1 MSISIILAKAQL
13 ATTNHETAPRPQR
26 SRFANP
32 NIYAFSSSICRF
44 SPYERGFTYNSDNGK
59 SDEKGSR
66 LAKPDPIYETLFSGA
81 NGRPARTVGT
91 QVGLVS
97 SENLGYGGTFENN
110 SNEEELTF
118 TLLNSFWFMI
128 ASLLQQGTD
137 LLPR

>member
-1 MSISIILAKAQL
+1 MLKKCSTSLQL
-13 ATTNHETAPRPQR
+13 VRVSSFRNDLLQ
-26 SRFANP
+26 NP
-32 NIYAFSSSICRF
+32 YF
-44 SPYERGFTYNSDNGK
+44 
-59 SDEKGSR
+59 
-66 LAKPDPIYETLFSGA
+66 KPDPIYETLFSGA

-97 SENLGYGGTFENN
+97 SENLGYGGNFENN

>member
-1 MSISIILAKAQL
+1 MELPCFAIQGLLTFRCAQS
-13 ATTNHETAPRPQR
+13 P
-26 SRFANP
+26 S
-32 NIYAFSSSICRF
+32 YYCRF
-44 SPYERGFTYNSDNGK
+44 SPYERGYTYFSNNGK
-59 SDEKGSR
+59 SDEKGAR

-91 QVGLVS
+91 QVGLA
-97 SENLGYGGTFENN
+97 SESTTIED
-110 SNEEELTF
+110 EEQMTF